1 MVQFLQLNS
10 TQAQQFQQLLT
21 ARQKA
26 LEPLIQQITA
36 LNTQLQGLLDSDGPA
51 PAIGQTVIQIHQ
63 LQVQVGQ
70 VQQSF
75 LEQFQ
80 NLLDADQRQRLEAAR
95 LAAQLQPIVPAFHQL
110 QLL

>member
-1 MVQFLQLNS
+1 MSGSSAFWRAVRSCWNCWACVQFLQLNS

-75 LEQFQ
+75 LE
-80 NLLDADQRQRLEAAR
+80 RSEEHTSE
-95 LAAQLQPIVPAFHQL
+95 LQSPM
-110 QLL
+110 